1 MLGGSMKTYGIL
13 LLVKASRISFYTHFQ
28 SALRTS
34 SLGVNTI
41 LPMRKTTQPAF
52 AFLPNLAFLNS

>member
-1 MLGGSMKTYGIL
+1 MKTYGIW
-13 LLVKASRISFYTHFQ
+13 LLVKASRISFYTHIH